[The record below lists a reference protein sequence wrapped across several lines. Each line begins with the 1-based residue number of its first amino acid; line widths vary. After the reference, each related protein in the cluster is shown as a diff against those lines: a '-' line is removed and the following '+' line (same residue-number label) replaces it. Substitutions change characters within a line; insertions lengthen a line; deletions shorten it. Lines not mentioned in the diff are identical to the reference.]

1 MDIRPLCYGD
11 EIRLILGPE
20 GGFMGA
26 EGVLDSECR
35 LLRSDIPR
43 MDRAIFRIII
53 PYQYSAAKELKE
65 YIADRLAEGLDAES
79 DPEDSQLR
87 ALTRGKLNEDKQ
99 NETAVQQ
106 RICEPV
112 QFGDTIQLQHVLSSK
127 FITVNT
133 SETAQVERENL
144 QVFFSI
150 NPRYH
155 KHTLILFH
163 HPPFEIIVYFFFQI
177 LVFYL

>member
-99 NETAVQQ
+99 NETAVQVGFQ
-106 RICEPV
+106 RTKHSPSLP
-112 QFGDTIQLQHVLSSK
+112 FPPLL
-127 FITVNT
+127 
-133 SETAQVERENL
+133 
-144 QVFFSI
+144 VFFSI
-150 NPRYH
+150 
-155 KHTLILFH
+155 ILFCC
-163 HPPFEIIVYFFFQI
+163 FSFVS
-177 LVFYL
+177 